1 MIGEEVAHAVNGF
14 APTSAGEAWV
24 TGVYGPALGMI
35 ADAFTEA
42 TGRPRA
48 DASRFAGALL
58 SRLAQHDPP
67 IGVERIGG

>member
-14 APTSAGEAWV
+14 APTSEGEAWV

-42 TGRPRA
+42 TGQPRSA
-48 DASRFAGALL
+48 ATKFAGALL
-58 SRLAQHDPP
+58 ARLARHDPP
-67 IGVERIGG
+67 ICVERIR